1 MEGKGSENTQEK
13 VVPMEEIQIL
23 SIHKE
28 ALVETLRKEGRLVV
42 EKMVVPEA
50 VTEEGDDLE

>member
-1 MEGKGSENTQEK
+1 
-13 VVPMEEIQIL
+13 MEEIQIL